1 MAQFLLTGSE
11 LISGSVLEQALQR
24 VEKRLGA
31 WATMGNSA
39 AYNALLLAVFGPQS
53 SDATTALQASL
64 SGTGLGISLEIL
76 AGAPLS
82 GIHGAYTCAAPDG
95 VPRIYLNAAWLQIA
109 TADEIEAVLLEE
121 LGHAIDHQLNGAQD
135 TPGDEGEIF
144 SALLRGTTPTSS
156 AFSESDQRL
165 ISIHGVAV
173 AVEAAADTTAPTGS
187 LFPTAPDYAA
197 AATNPFGISD
207 VGFSASPAFAD
218 ADADGDL
225 DLFIGNFEGNTFFF
239 RNTAAPGATAP
250 AYAAAATNPFGI
262 KDVGFSASP
271 AFADADGDGDLDLFI
286 GNSEGNTLFFRNTA
300 APGATAP
307 AYAAAT
313 TNPFRI
319 SDVGAFACPAFAD
332 ADGDGDLDLFIGNS
346 EGNTLFFRNTA
357 APGATAPA
365 YAAAITNPFGI
376 SDVGNSASPAFAD
389 ADADG
394 DLDLLIGEYFG
405 NTLFFRNTAA
415 PGATAPAYAAAITN
429 PFGISDVGD
438 MASPAFADADSDGD
452 LDLFIGN
459 FEGNTLLFSNT
470 AATPVAPVNSSSA
483 NGSYGVGGVIVLTVQ
498 FSEAVFVTTTG
509 GTPTLQL
516 ETGSIDRVAP
526 YVNGSG
532 TNSLSFRY
540 TVQAGD
546 TSSDLDQLSA
556 NALSLNG
563 GTIQDAAGNN
573 AILILAVPGAIGSL
587 AANAQ
592 LVIDTVPYTTL
603 EAQGNTKLLRRGDGM
618 AFVEV
623 AATRQQINA
632 PSGVSVGSDSS
643 EWQMVAAETLAGIN
657 QILWRNNA
665 YNFLHIWNLDANW
678 NWQSSGGSDGF
689 NTPAAWNLETSFQV
703 DANRDGIIGA
713 PFPTL

>member
-11 LISGSVLEQALQR
+11 LTSGSVLEQALQR

-82 GIHGAYTCAAPDG
+82 GIRGAYTCAAPDG

-109 TADEIEAVLLEE
+109 TVDEIEAVLLEE

-173 AVEAAADTTAPTGS
+173 AVEAAADTKAPTGS
-187 LFPTAPDYAA
+187 LFPTAPAYAA

-307 AYAAAT
+307 AYAAA
-313 TNPFRI
+313 
-319 SDVGAFACPAFAD
+319 
-332 ADGDGDLDLFIGNS
+332 
-346 EGNTLFFRNTA
+346 
-357 APGATAPA
+357 
-365 YAAAITNPFGI
+365 ITNPFGI

-438 MASPAFADADSDGD
+438 MARPAFADADADGD

-459 FEGNTLLFSNT
+459 FEGNTLLFSNI

-556 NALSLNG
+556 NALNLNG

-592 LVIDTVPYTTL
+592 LVIDTVPYTPL

-618 AFVEV
+618 AFVETG
-623 AATRQQINA
+623 AGRRQEITA
-632 PSGVSVGSDSS
+632 PWGVTTTGSDSS
-643 EWQMVAAETLAGIN
+643 EWQMLAAEKIGDTN
-657 QILWRNNA
+657 QVLWRNNTA
-665 YNFLHIWNLDANW
+665 SFLHVWNLDANW
-678 NWQSSGGSDGF
+678 TLQSTSGADGF
-689 NTPAAWNLETSFQV
+689 NTPTALALETSFQV
-703 DANRDGIIGA
+703 DGNRDGIIGV
-713 PFPTL
+713 PV

>member
-11 LISGSVLEQALQR
+11 LTSGSVLEQALQR

-53 SDATTALQASL
+53 SDATTALQSSL

-76 AGAPLS
+76 AGASLS
-82 GIHGAYTCAAPDG
+82 GIHGAYTCAAADG

-173 AVEAAADTTAPTGS
+173 AVEAAADTKAPTGS
-187 LFPTAPDYAA
+187 LFPTAPAYAA

-286 GNSEGNTLFFRNTA
+286 GNSEGNTLFFRNIA

-313 TNPFRI
+313 TNPF
-319 SDVGAFACPAFAD
+319 
-332 ADGDGDLDLFIGNS
+332 
-346 EGNTLFFRNTA
+346 
-357 APGATAPA
+357 
-365 YAAAITNPFGI
+365 GI
-376 SDVGNSASPAFAD
+376 SDVGSFACPAFAD

-394 DLDLLIGEYFG
+394 DLDLFIGNSAG

-438 MASPAFADADSDGD
+438 MARPAFADADSDGD

-526 YVNGSG
+526 YIGGSG
-532 TNSLSFRY
+532 TNTLSFRY
-540 TVQAGD
+540 IVQAGD

-563 GTIQDAAGNN
+563 GSIQDAAGNN
-573 AILILAVPGAIGSL
+573 AILTLAAPGATGSL
-587 AANAQ
+587 GANAQ
-592 LVIDTVPYTTL
+592 LVINTVLFTTL
-603 EAQGNTKLLRRGDGM
+603 EAECNTMLLRRGDGM
-618 AFVEV
+618 AFEEV
-623 AATRQQINA
+623 AGARRQINV

-643 EWQMVAAETLAGIN
+643 EWQLVAAETLAGTN
-657 QILWRNNA
+657 QILWRNNT
-665 YNFLHIWNLDANW
+665 YNVLHRWILDANW
-678 NWQSSGGSDGF
+678 NWQSSVGFDGF
-689 NTPAAWNLETSFQV
+689 NTTAAWDIETSFQV
-703 DANRDGIIGA
+703 DATRDGFIGS
-713 PFPTL
+713 PPPLTL